1 MKATY
6 KAVFWVLA
14 GCMSAVALAQGPASE
29 AGAPDGS
36 ATSPVASAPGASKKS
51 ERTAN
56 RLFARKIHQ
65 ALNKTKGLAGVDI
78 AVFANAQTGE
88 VVLGGFIDT
97 QDQEHIATDAAS
109 KVPGVKSVASKIVLR
124 PQL

>member
-1 MKATY
+1 MRATY

-14 GCMSAVALAQGPASE
+14 GCVSAVALAQEPASE
-29 AGAPDGS
+29 AGATNGIAAS
-36 ATSPVASAPGASKKS
+36 QTASAPGVSKKA

-56 RLFARKIHQ
+56 RMFARKIHQ
-65 ALNKTKGLAGVDI
+65 ALNKTKGLAGTDI

-88 VVLGGFIDT
+88 VILGGFIDT

-109 KVPGVKSVASKIVLR
+109 KVSGVKSVASKIVLR

>member
-14 GCMSAVALAQGPASE
+14 GCLSAVALAQEPE
-29 AGAPDGS
+29 AS
-36 ATSPVASAPGASKKS
+36 ATNGVAASQAASAPGASKKA

-56 RLFARKIHQ
+56 RMFARKIHQ
-65 ALNKTKGLAGVDI
+65 ALNKTKGLAAADI

-88 VVLGGFIDT
+88 VILGGFIDT

-109 KVPGVKSVASKIVLR
+109 KVPGVKSVTSKIVLR